1 MKRILILFAALLA
14 SFSLSG
20 QEQGE
25 RSLIELNR
33 AVLSRVKH
41 SIQRGDAEYLPA
53 YRQLIADAD
62 KLLTKGPYT
71 VTSKKQVPPSGDK
84 HDYVS
89 RGPYWWPDP
98 AKPDGL
104 PYIRKDGLTNP
115 EYYDFT
121 DHTELHRMTS
131 AVYHLGL
138 AYYYSGEEKY
148 AAHAATLVKTWFLD
162 AETRMNPHLEY
173 GQQIPG
179 ICDGRGIGLIDTRP
193 LVQMLDGVIL
203 ISSSPSWTEA
213 DEAGLKDWFR
223 QFTHWMLTS
232 PNGQD
237 ECKQHNNHGTYYD
250 LQVVAYSIYT
260 GQTSQAKNHLRE
272 YTYKRLDSQLA
283 EDGEQPYEMART
295 RPWGYCGM
303 NLRGFVELAKVGE
316 KVGENLWVYET
327 PKGASIRKAIEWYF
341 PFFSGEK
348 TWPKDEITGDRGS
361 GSLAAV
367 LMMGSRYDRE
377 GYAGQLDKLIAYVGD
392 GFDPSTS
399 ILKLTY
405 PIFEGPVTDDPMFF
419 DALNLAYPGLEGVQA
434 DVARKD
440 YEAAKKDYV
449 KYLKTRQHPRWLF
462 DWREVRN
469 PANRIPDYDRTAAD
483 KIASNLLES
492 CSIPHQFGDTIDWS
506 INPTPLKYVEWTY
519 QLSRHPFWTTLGK
532 AYQATGDEKYAQAF
546 VRQMRSWVQSNIL
559 PDFSDNV
566 NWSRWRTIE
575 TGIRTL
581 GSWPSSFYYFL
592 DSPSFD
598 DESIVMMVK
607 SFHEHGLHLRAY
619 PQRNNWLTMEMNGLF
634 HIGILFPEFK
644 ESKEWCEYASR
655 RLYEEENT
663 QVYPDGAQVELA
675 PGYHGVTLH
684 NILGIYDVARVNDY
698 PLPRDYV
705 EGLERMYE
713 CYLKIC
719 MPDGKTPAL
728 NDSGWANA
736 HSMLAEGFSYLPER
750 TDFEYVATQGEKGT
764 VPSFTSVWMPWA
776 GWYAMRSGWDTAALH
791 AHFEVGPFSPAHSH
805 EDKLSFVLSAYGRRL
820 LTECG
825 TYAYD
830 TSQWRRYA
838 LSARAHNVTRVDG
851 KDQNRGKLNRVQSIR
866 YSQGPLPNRWI
877 TNEAFDFGEGWYD
890 EGFGADLDST
900 VTQYRALVF
909 VKDRYWLVFDVFT
922 PADEAQHD
930 YQSWFH
936 LNSTEYRTDASL
948 GAVETTDAGE
958 PNLAVVPLW
967 KDASAP
973 AVICGQETPEVQGW
987 VQWKGYEC
995 APVAT
1000 PAFRC
1005 NASGTC
1011 VMPYLFYPLKAGER
1025 LPVRSVKVKKD
1036 GTIEVSF
1043 ENGGR
1048 DVIRYSVG
1056 DKGLERLSLT
1066 TRQKGKR
1073 ETLPIL

>member
-1 MKRILILFAALLA
+1 MKRFLILLALLVLTLPA
-14 SFSLSG
+14 LS

-33 AVLSRVKH
+33 SVLSRVKH
-41 SIQRGDAEYLPA
+41 SIRRGDTEYLPA
-53 YRQLIADAD
+53 YRHLITEADR
-62 KLLTKGPYT
+62 LLTKGPYT
-71 VTSKKQVPPSGDK
+71 VMSKKQVPPSGDK

-98 AKPDGL
+98 SKADGL

-115 EYYDFT
+115 EYYDFP
-121 DHTELHRMTS
+121 DHAELHRMTG
-131 AVYHLGL
+131 AVYQLGL

-148 AAHAATLVKTWFLD
+148 AAHAAKLVRTWFLD
-162 AETRMNPHLEY
+162 KETKMNPHLNY
-173 GQQIPG
+173 SQQIPG
-179 ICDGRGIGLIDTRP
+179 ICEGRGIGLIDTRP
-193 LVQMLDGVIL
+193 FVQMLDGVIL
-203 ISSSPSWTEA
+203 ISSSPSWTAE

-223 QFTHWMLTS
+223 QFTRWMLTS
-232 PNGQD
+232 SNGQD
-237 ECKQHNNHGTYYD
+237 ELRQHNNHGTYYD

-260 GQTSQAKNHLRE
+260 GQTAQAKNHLRE

-303 NLRGFVELAKVGE
+303 NLKGFVELAKVGE

-348 TWPKDEITGDRGS
+348 TWPKAEITGERGS

-367 LMMGSRYDRE
+367 LMMGSRYDRA
-377 GYAGQLDKLIAYVGD
+377 GYLKQLDKLIAYTGD
-392 GFDPSTS
+392 GFDPATS
-399 ILKLTY
+399 LLQLTY
-405 PIFEGPVTDDPMFF
+405 PVFEGPVTDDAMLF
-419 DALNLAYPGLEGVQA
+419 DAINLDYPGLEEVKA
-434 DVARKD
+434 DVSRKD
-440 YEAAKKDYV
+440 YPAAKKAYV
-449 KYLKTRQHPRWLF
+449 RYLKGREHPRWLF
-462 DWREVRN
+462 DWRDVRN
-469 PANRIPDYDRTAAD
+469 PANRIPDYDRSAAD

-519 QLSRHPFWTTLGK
+519 QLSRHPFWIKLGQ
-532 AYQATGDEKYAQAF
+532 AYKATGDEKYAEAF
-546 VRQMRSWVQSNIL
+546 VRQMRSWVQSNLL

-581 GSWPSSFYYFL
+581 RAWPESFYYFL

-598 DESIVMMVK
+598 DESIIMMVK

-644 ESKEWCEYASR
+644 ESREWCEYASR

-698 PLPRDYV
+698 KLPEDYV
-705 EGLERMYE
+705 AGLERMYAY
-713 CYLKIC
+713 YLKIC
-719 MPDGKTPAL
+719 MPDGRTPAV
-728 NDSGWANA
+728 NDSGWADA
-736 HSMLAEGFSYLPER
+736 QAMLAEGFSYLPQR
-750 TDFEYVATQGEKGT
+750 TDFEYVATGGRKGAR
-764 VPSFTSVWMPWA
+764 PSFTSVWMPWS
-776 GWYAMRSGWDTAALH
+776 GWYVMRSGWDPEALY

-805 EDKLSFVLSAYGRRL
+805 EDKLSLLLSAYGKRL
-820 LTECG
+820 MTECG

-830 TSQWRRYA
+830 TSQWRQYA

-851 KDQNRGKLNRVQSIR
+851 KDQNRRRLNNRDAIR
-866 YSQGPLPNRWI
+866 YNRAPMPNRWI
-877 TNEAFDFGEGWYD
+877 SEGRFDFGEGWYD
-890 EGFGADLDST
+890 EGFGSELDST

-909 VKDRYWLVFDVFT
+909 VKDRYWLLFDVFT
-922 PADEAQHD
+922 PSDAARHD

-936 LNSTEYRTDASL
+936 LNSTAYRTDASL
-948 GAVETTDAGE
+948 GAVQTMDADA
-958 PNLAVVPLW
+958 PNLAIVPLW
-967 KDASAP
+967 KDP
-973 AVICGQETPEVQGW
+973 AVPQVVCGQETPEVQGW
-987 VQWKGYEC
+987 VQSHGYEC

-1005 NASGTC
+1005 NASGMC
-1011 VMPYLFYPLKAGER
+1011 VMPYLLYPLKAGES
-1025 LPVRSVKVKKD
+1025 LPVRSVKVSRAGTVEISYRD
-1036 GTIEVSF
+1036 G
-1043 ENGGR
+1043 GK

-1056 DKGLERLSLT
+1056 DKRLEQLSLS
-1066 TRQKGKR
+1066 TRQQGKR
-1073 ETLPIL
+1073 ESLPIL